1 MITVNK
7 KKTHENSNHGK
18 SYLAPEVVKYR
29 QYSPASDIYSME
41 RMLKAIATIVGFYEK
56 FRIGV
61 KNATNNEPSRRANNQ
76 QFTKEIAAV
85 QTFAF
90 VCLTPGGGVNP
101 YDDLYGEA
109 PPEWGTFLRL

>member
-29 QYSPASDIYSME
+29 QYRQYSPASDIYSVG
-41 RMLKAIATIVGFYEK
+41 RMVKAIATIVGFYEK

-76 QFTKEIAAV
+76 QFTKEITAV
-85 QTFAF
+85 QT
-90 VCLTPGGGVNP
+90 
-101 YDDLYGEA
+101 
-109 PPEWGTFLRL
+109 

>member
-18 SYLAPEVVKYR
+18 SFLAPEVVKYR
-29 QYSPASDIYSME
+29 QYSPASDTYSMG

-85 QTFAF
+85 QT
-90 VCLTPGGGVNP
+90 
-101 YDDLYGEA
+101 
-109 PPEWGTFLRL
+109 